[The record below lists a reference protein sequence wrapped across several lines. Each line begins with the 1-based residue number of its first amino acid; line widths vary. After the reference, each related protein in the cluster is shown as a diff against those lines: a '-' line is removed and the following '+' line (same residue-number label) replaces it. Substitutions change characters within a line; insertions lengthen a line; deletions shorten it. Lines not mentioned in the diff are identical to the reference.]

1 MASATGKREGV
12 YLIGHYEDDIKGA
25 KLPSIRQA
33 LGHFLYLHNEKH
45 KTTRESA
52 KTTIE
57 KIIEFWVKAA
67 IPTKSKQ
74 HCIIKIEKLFS
85 EWKNLKKSK
94 NRRTDTQ
101 TENENKLVD
110 QLENL
115 FDIALENAED
125 MIQNDADK
133 AFLLAQREPG
143 RRGSMASVDKVTQ
156 RESEKKR
163 MKEKKQDLR
172 QKKAKLEL
180 CQAKETA
187 SLDFLS
193 DASSSPR
200 LSEEEFIPK
209 IRKEGNTMKNIITQE
224 LCSTLD
230 RNKVSDMSAAMII
243 GETVKSMDEPLRDK
257 KTLLV

>member
-12 YLIGHYEDDIKGA
+12 YLIGHSEDDIKGA

-45 KTTRESA
+45 RTTRESA

-57 KIIEFWVKAA
+57 KIMEFWVKAS

-74 HCIIKIEKLFS
+74 HCIIKIEKLFY

-125 MIQNDADK
+125 MIQNDIDK

-143 RRGSMASVDKVTQ
+143 RRGSMASIDKVTQ

-163 MKEKKQDLR
+163 MKEISKICDRKRLNLSYVMLKKPHLSISSLMQVAHLDNRKKNLF
-172 QKKAKLEL
+172 QKYEK
-180 CQAKETA
+180 KEI
-187 SLDFLS
+187 L
-193 DASSSPR
+193 
-200 LSEEEFIPK
+200 
-209 IRKEGNTMKNIITQE
+209 
-224 LCSTLD
+224 
-230 RNKVSDMSAAMII
+230 
-243 GETVKSMDEPLRDK
+243 
-257 KTLLV
+257 